1 MQDKKSSKKF
11 QYDGSDI
18 VMLWLL
24 ILSIRKTIKTDKKE
38 FSHTIFVELF
48 MAHLLE
54 KSSRFYH
61 RSEPRYMLKIK
72 NVATLWKTRGK
83 KNITFFLV
91 QFLQFKLRSISDVN
105 ISKDAARCGLSRYIL
120 IIDKTSNYIS

>member
-1 MQDKKSSKKF
+1 MHRAFVELSKAYILKENLKCHHFLKSRYMQDKKSSKKF

-72 NVATLWKTRGK
+72 NVATL
-83 KNITFFLV
+83 
-91 QFLQFKLRSISDVN
+91 
-105 ISKDAARCGLSRYIL
+105 
-120 IIDKTSNYIS
+120 